1 MSATV
6 IPFVVDVID
15 AWDDRTVAYL
25 RATIRN
31 VPGDGVGP
39 WGNMSINVP
48 ITSVEWKERL
58 KEALIEGLVYG

>member
-6 IPFVVDVID
+6 IPFVMEVID

-31 VPGDGVGP
+31 VPGDGVGQ
-39 WGNMSINVP
+39 WGNMSINVT
-48 ITSVEWKERL
+48 ITSAEWKERL
-58 KEALIEGLVYG
+58 KDAFVEGLLG